1 MPKLK
6 LAANFIAKE
15 ADLKTS
21 ATTAVT
27 RFPLEQVRNRFM
39 DCSIG
44 IACAA

>member
-27 RFPLEQVRNRFM
+27 RFPLEQARRGFM
-39 DCSIG
+39 D
-44 IACAA
+44 